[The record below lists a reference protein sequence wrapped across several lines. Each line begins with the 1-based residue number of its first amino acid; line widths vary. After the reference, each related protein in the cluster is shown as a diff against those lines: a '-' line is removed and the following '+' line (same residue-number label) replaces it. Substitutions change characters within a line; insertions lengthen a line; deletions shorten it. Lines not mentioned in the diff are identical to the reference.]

1 MAGTEPRRET
11 PNFPSFE
18 HLSGEPHQWEGN
30 LCLHL
35 WSCGDSSSNF
45 LQTIFYCLNHIP
57 LPPFFLRLIFI
68 LCPYTKGYVP
78 CSPLLNTF
86 ILGSFFI
93 QDKQNK
99 EIRSFFFFFFLMFL
113 PLIGFTVWGFG
124 KNHLED
130 GTSLQI
136 LFRSQGQWSPST
148 NKRRKG
154 IYMASLIIEF
164 KWFLFLY
171 LLNFPKPGPPYYKSS
186 W

>member
-1 MAGTEPRRET
+1 
-11 PNFPSFE
+11 
-18 HLSGEPHQWEGN
+18 
-30 LCLHL
+30 
-35 WSCGDSSSNF
+35 
-45 LQTIFYCLNHIP
+45 
-57 LPPFFLRLIFI
+57 
-68 LCPYTKGYVP
+68 
-78 CSPLLNTF
+78 
-86 ILGSFFI
+86 
-93 QDKQNK
+93 
-99 EIRSFFFFFFLMFL
+99 MFL

>member
-1 MAGTEPRRET
+1 MLAPDVDFHQRIPQSAGYRGIA
-11 PNFPSFE
+11 SA
-18 HLSGEPHQWEGN
+18 QW
-30 LCLHL
+30 LFRAL
-35 WSCGDSSSNF
+35 WLQGHF
-45 LQTIFYCLNHIP
+45 LY
-57 LPPFFLRLIFI
+57 LPPASVCACFFLAQIFGKIRWLYFFSLKIRIIWIIASRTAFPRIKSRVIVI
-68 LCPYTKGYVP
+68 L
-78 CSPLLNTF
+78 F
-86 ILGSFFI
+86 
-93 QDKQNK
+93 QNA
-99 EIRSFFFFFFLMFL
+99 SFFFFFFLMFL